1 LIKIRI
7 GKVTKVFCFIF
18 LFVWVSSSNAEN
30 LLKTFKKINNNN
42 YNSNKIYDG
51 KDFFFSLASLK
62 VVNKNNTNI
71 LKRKVAIKALKQFK
85 EFYIKKVIKSNDNK
99 IQDKISIK
107 NIRKIEDRK
116 YNHYYIVVLAIP
128 KQGVTYL
135 TN

>member
-1 LIKIRI
+1 M
-7 GKVTKVFCFIF
+7 TKVFCFIF
-18 LFVWVSSSNAEN
+18 LFFWVSSSNAESLVKN
-30 LLKTFKKINNNN
+30 FKKLNNNN

-116 YNHYYIVVLAIP
+116 YNDHYIVVLAIP

>member
-1 LIKIRI
+1 M
-7 GKVTKVFCFIF
+7 TKVFCFIF
-18 LFVWVSSSNAEN
+18 LFFWVSSSNAES
-30 LLKTFKKINNNN
+30 LVKKFKKINNNN

-99 IQDKISIK
+99 TQDKISIK

>member
-1 LIKIRI
+1 
-7 GKVTKVFCFIF
+7 VTKVFCFIF
-18 LFVWVSSSNAEN
+18 LLFWVSSSNAESP
-30 LLKTFKKINNNN
+30 LKKFKKINNNN

>member
-1 LIKIRI
+1 M
-7 GKVTKVFCFIF
+7 TKVFCFIF
-18 LFVWVSSSNAEN
+18 LFFWFSSSNAES
-30 LLKTFKKINNNN
+30 LVKKFKKINNNN

-62 VVNKNNTNI
+62 FVNKSNTNI

-99 IQDKISIK
+99 MQDKITIK
-107 NIRKIEDRK
+107 NIKKIEDRK
-116 YNHYYIVVLAIP
+116 YNDYYIVVLAIP

-135 TN
+135 TNKN

>member
-1 LIKIRI
+1 MR
-7 GKVTKVFCFIF
+7 KVFYFIF
-18 LFVWVSSSNAEN
+18 LLFWFSSSNADS
-30 LLKTFKKINNNN
+30 LVKKFKKINNNN

-62 VVNKNNTNI
+62 IANKSNTNI

>member
-1 LIKIRI
+1 M
-7 GKVTKVFCFIF
+7 TKVFCFIF
-18 LFVWVSSSNAEN
+18 LFFWFSSSNAES
-30 LLKTFKKINNNN
+30 LVKKFKKINNNN

-116 YNHYYIVVLAIP
+116 YNDHYIVVLAIP
-128 KQGVTYL
+128 KQGITYL

>member
-1 LIKIRI
+1 
-7 GKVTKVFCFIF
+7 VTKVFCFIF
-18 LFVWVSSSNAEN
+18 LFFWVSTSNAEV
-30 LLKTFKKINNNN
+30 LVKKFKKINNNN

-62 VVNKNNTNI
+62 VANKSNTNI

-99 IQDKISIK
+99 MQDKITIRNIK
-107 NIRKIEDRK
+107 KIEDRK
-116 YNHYYIVVLAIP
+116 YNDHYIVVLAIP

-135 TN
+135 AN

>member
-1 LIKIRI
+1 M
-7 GKVTKVFCFIF
+7 TKVFCFIF
-18 LFVWVSSSNAEN
+18 LFFGVSSSNAES
-30 LLKTFKKINNNN
+30 LVKKFKKINNNN

>member
-1 LIKIRI
+1 
-7 GKVTKVFCFIF
+7 VTKVFCFIF
-18 LFVWVSSSNAEN
+18 LFFWVSSSNAEN

>member
-1 LIKIRI
+1 M
-7 GKVTKVFCFIF
+7 TKVFCFIF

-51 KDFFFSLASLK
+51 KDFFFSLASSK
-62 VVNKNNTNI
+62 VVNKSNTNI

-85 EFYIKKVIKSNDNK
+85 EFYIKKVIKSDDNK
-99 IQDKISIK
+99 MQDKITIK
-107 NIRKIEDRK
+107 NIKKIEDRK
-116 YNHYYIVVLAIP
+116 YNDYYIVVLAIP

>member
-1 LIKIRI
+1 M
-7 GKVTKVFCFIF
+7 
-18 LFVWVSSSNAEN
+18 
-30 LLKTFKKINNNN
+30 
-42 YNSNKIYDG
+42 
-51 KDFFFSLASLK
+51 K

-128 KQGVTYL
+128 KQAVTYL

>member
-1 LIKIRI
+1 M
-7 GKVTKVFCFIF
+7 TKVFCFIF
-18 LFVWVSSSNAEN
+18 LFFWFSSSNAES
-30 LLKTFKKINNNN
+30 LVKKFKKINNNN

-62 VVNKNNTNI
+62 VVNKSNTNI

-85 EFYIKKVIKSNDNK
+85 EFYVKKVIKSNDNK
-99 IQDKISIK
+99 MQDKITIK
-107 NIRKIEDRK
+107 NIKKIEDRK
-116 YNHYYIVVLAIP
+116 YNDYYIVVLAIP

>member
-1 LIKIRI
+1 M
-7 GKVTKVFCFIF
+7 TKVFCFIF
-18 LFVWVSSSNAEN
+18 LFFWVSFSNAES
-30 LLKTFKKINNNN
+30 LVKKFKKINNNN

-62 VVNKNNTNI
+62 IANKSNTNI

-99 IQDKISIK
+99 MQDKITIK

-116 YNHYYIVVLAIP
+116 YNDYYIVVLAIP
-128 KQGVTYL
+128 KQSVTYL
-135 TN
+135 TNKN

>member
-1 LIKIRI
+1 M
-7 GKVTKVFCFIF
+7 TKVFYVIF
-18 LFVWVSSSNAEN
+18 LLFWVSSSSAEN
-30 LLKTFKKINNNN
+30 LVKKFKKINNNN

-62 VVNKNNTNI
+62 VVNKSNTNI

-85 EFYIKKVIKSNDNK
+85 KFYIKKVIKSNDNK
-99 IQDKISIK
+99 IQDKITIK

-116 YNHYYIVVLAIP
+116 YNDYYIVVLAIP

-135 TN
+135 TNKN

>member
-1 LIKIRI
+1 M
-7 GKVTKVFCFIF
+7 TKVFCFIF

-51 KDFFFSLASLK
+51 KDFFFSLASAK
-62 VVNKNNTNI
+62 VVNKSNTNI
-71 LKRKVAIKALKQFK
+71 LKRKIAIKALKQFK
-85 EFYIKKVIKSNDNK
+85 EFYIKKVIKSDDNK
-99 IQDKISIK
+99 MQDKITIK
-107 NIRKIEDRK
+107 NIKKIEDRK
-116 YNHYYIVVLAIP
+116 YNDYYIVVLAIP

>member
-1 LIKIRI
+1 M
-7 GKVTKVFCFIF
+7 TKVFCFIF
-18 LFVWVSSSNAEN
+18 LFFWVSSSNAES
-30 LLKTFKKINNNN
+30 LVKKFKKINNNN

-85 EFYIKKVIKSNDNK
+85 EFYIKKVIKSNDYK

-116 YNHYYIVVLAIP
+116 YNDYYIVVLAIP

>member
-7 GKVTKVFCFIF
+7 GKVIKVFCFIF
-18 LFVWVSSSNAEN
+18 FFWVSTSNAEG
-30 LLKTFKKINNNN
+30 LVKKFKKINNNN

-62 VVNKNNTNI
+62 VVNKSNTNI
-71 LKRKVAIKALKQFK
+71 LKRKVANKALMQFK

-99 IQDKISIK
+99 MQDKITIK
-107 NIRKIEDRK
+107 NIKKIEDRK
-116 YNHYYIVVLAIP
+116 YNDYYIVVLAIP

>member
-1 LIKIRI
+1 M
-7 GKVTKVFCFIF
+7 TKVFFFIF
-18 LFVWVSSSNAEN
+18 LFFWFSSSNAES
-30 LLKTFKKINNNN
+30 LVKKFKKINNNN

-62 VVNKNNTNI
+62 VVNKSNTNI

-85 EFYIKKVIKSNDNK
+85 EFYIKNVIKSNDNK
-99 IQDKISIK
+99 MQDKITIK
-107 NIRKIEDRK
+107 NIKKIEDRK
-116 YNHYYIVVLAIP
+116 YNDYYIVVLAIP

>member
-1 LIKIRI
+1 M
-7 GKVTKVFCFIF
+7 TKFFCFIF
-18 LFVWVSSSNAEN
+18 LFFWISSSNAEG
-30 LLKTFKKINNNN
+30 LVKKFKKINNNN

-62 VVNKNNTNI
+62 IANKSNTNI

-99 IQDKISIK
+99 MQDKITIKSIK
-107 NIRKIEDRK
+107 KIEDRK
-116 YNHYYIVVLAIP
+116 YNDYYTVVLAIP

>member
-1 LIKIRI
+1 
-7 GKVTKVFCFIF
+7 VTKVFCFIF
-18 LFVWVSSSNAEN
+18 LFFWVSSSNAESLVKN
-30 LLKTFKKINNNN
+30 FKKLNNNN

>member
-1 LIKIRI
+1 M
-7 GKVTKVFCFIF
+7 TKVFCFIF
-18 LFVWVSSSNAEN
+18 LFFWVSSSNAEN

-99 IQDKISIK
+99 MQDKITIK
-107 NIRKIEDRK
+107 NIKKIEDRK
-116 YNHYYIVVLAIP
+116 YNDYYIVVLAIP

>member
-1 LIKIRI
+1 M
-7 GKVTKVFCFIF
+7 TKVFCFIF
-18 LFVWVSSSNAEN
+18 LFFWVSFSNAES
-30 LLKTFKKINNNN
+30 LVKKFKKINNNN

-62 VVNKNNTNI
+62 VVNKSNTNI

-85 EFYIKKVIKSNDNK
+85 KFYIKKVIKSNDNK
-99 IQDKISIK
+99 IQDKITIK
-107 NIRKIEDRK
+107 NIKKIEDRK
-116 YNHYYIVVLAIP
+116 YNDYYIVVLAIP

>member
-1 LIKIRI
+1 M
-7 GKVTKVFCFIF
+7 TKVFCFIF
-18 LFVWVSSSNAEN
+18 LFFWVSSSNAEG
-30 LLKTFKKINNNN
+30 LVKTFKKINNNN

>member
-1 LIKIRI
+1 M
-7 GKVTKVFCFIF
+7 TKVFCFIF
-18 LFVWVSSSNAEN
+18 LFLWVSSSNAEG
-30 LLKTFKKINNNN
+30 LVKKFRKINNNN

-51 KDFFFSLASLK
+51 KDFFFSLASFK
-62 VVNKNNTNI
+62 VVNKSNTNI
-71 LKRKVAIKALKQFK
+71 LKRKVAVKALKQFK

>member
-1 LIKIRI
+1 M
-7 GKVTKVFCFIF
+7 TKVFCFIF
-18 LFVWVSSSNAEN
+18 LFFWVSSSNAET
-30 LLKTFKKINNNN
+30 LLKKFKKINNNN

-62 VVNKNNTNI
+62 IPNKSNANI

-99 IQDKISIK
+99 MQDKITIK
-107 NIRKIEDRK
+107 NIKKIEDRK
-116 YNHYYIVVLAIP
+116 YNDYYIVVLAIP

>member
-1 LIKIRI
+1 MI
-7 GKVTKVFCFIF
+7 KVFCFIF
-18 LFVWVSSSNAEN
+18 LFFWVSSSNAESF
-30 LLKTFKKINNNN
+30 LKKFKKINNNN

-51 KDFFFSLASLK
+51 KYFFFSLASLK
-62 VVNKNNTNI
+62 VVNKSNTNI

-99 IQDKISIK
+99 MQDKITIK
-107 NIRKIEDRK
+107 NIKKIEDRK
-116 YNHYYIVVLAIP
+116 YNDYYIVVLAIP

>member
-1 LIKIRI
+1 M
-7 GKVTKVFCFIF
+7 TKVFCFIF
-18 LFVWVSSSNAEN
+18 LLFWVSSSNAES
-30 LLKTFKKINNNN
+30 LVKKFKKINNNN

>member
-1 LIKIRI
+1 M
-7 GKVTKVFCFIF
+7 TKVFCFIF
-18 LFVWVSSSNAEN
+18 LFFWVSFSNAES
-30 LLKTFKKINNNN
+30 LVKKFKKINNNN

-62 VVNKNNTNI
+62 IANKSNTNI

-99 IQDKISIK
+99 MQDKITIRNIK
-107 NIRKIEDRK
+107 KIEDRK
-116 YNHYYIVVLAIP
+116 YNDHYIVVLAIP

-135 TN
+135 AN

>member
-1 LIKIRI
+1 M
-7 GKVTKVFCFIF
+7 TKVFCFIF
-18 LFVWVSSSNAEN
+18 LFFWVSSSNAES
-30 LLKTFKKINNNN
+30 LVKKFKKINNNN

-85 EFYIKKVIKSNDNK
+85 EFYIKKVIKSDDNK
-99 IQDKISIK
+99 MQDKITIK
-107 NIRKIEDRK
+107 NIKKIEDRK
-116 YNHYYIVVLAIP
+116 YNDYYIVVLAIP